1 MGKVWILDTDTKG
14 TGARMVPLERALERK
29 RSAAT
34 GERISVLRR
43 RPAPP
48 DEETAQPDQPPKSR
62 PPLRF
67 KVVNAITGQA
77 VGEGIGLREAV
88 DLLDGIRSLVDVRI
102 YLWEP
107 GPAEW
112 RPLTL
117 GEQRAM
123 WRLR

>member
-1 MGKVWILDTDTKG
+1 MGKIWILDTDTKG
-14 TGARMVPLERALERK
+14 TGAEMVPLERALERK

-43 RPAPP
+43 RTAPP
-48 DEETAQPDQPPKSR
+48 AEETAKPDEPPKSR

-77 VGEGIGLREAV
+77 VGEGVGLREAV
-88 DLLDGIRSLVDVRI
+88 DLLEGARSLVDVRI

>member
-1 MGKVWILDTDTKG
+1 MGKIWILDTDTKG
-14 TGARMVPLERALERK
+14 TGAEMVPLERALERK

-43 RPAPP
+43 RLRRRPAPP
-48 DEETAQPDQPPKSR
+48 AEEAAKPDEPPKSR

-77 VGEGIGLREAV
+77 VGEGVGLREAV
-88 DLLDGIRSLVDVRI
+88 HLLEGARSLVDVRI

-112 RPLTL
+112 RPLTI
-117 GEQRAM
+117 
-123 WRLR
+123 

>member
-1 MGKVWILDTDTKG
+1 M
-14 TGARMVPLERALERK
+14 
-29 RSAAT
+29 
-34 GERISVLRR
+34 
-43 RPAPP
+43 
-48 DEETAQPDQPPKSR
+48 
-62 PPLRF
+62 
-67 KVVNAITGQA
+67 VNAITGQA
-77 VGEGIGLREAV
+77 VGEGVGLREAV
-88 DLLDGIRSLVDVRI
+88 HLLEGARSLVDVRI